1 MINVSDLKKRLSVEI
16 LPVYFLKGQDA
27 YVKEL
32 AIGVLKGLLDKDFLD
47 MNLTVF
53 EDSSD
58 MEAVVQTLNTVPV
71 FDERRLVVVKSTED
85 RKSVV

>member
-32 AIGVLKGLLDKDFLD
+32 AIGVLKGILDKDFAD
-47 MNLTVF
+47 MNLTVGYGGSRANAQYRARF
-53 EDSSD
+53 
-58 MEAVVQTLNTVPV
+58 
-71 FDERRLVVVKSTED
+71 RRKTACRREVNG
-85 RKSVV
+85 RA

>member
-32 AIGVLKGLLDKDFLD
+32 AIGVLKGFLDKDFAD
-47 MNLTVF
+47 MNLTV
-53 EDSSD
+53 
-58 MEAVVQTLNTVPV
+58 LRI
-71 FDERRLVVVKSTED
+71 RRIWRQSCKRSIPCPFR
-85 RKSVV
+85 RKTACRREVDGRA

>member
-32 AIGVLKGLLDKDFLD
+32 AIGVLKGLLDKDFAD
-47 MNLTVF
+47 MK
-53 EDSSD
+53 
-58 MEAVVQTLNTVPV
+58 A
-71 FDERRLVVVKSTED
+71 
-85 RKSVV
+85 

>member
-32 AIGVLKGLLDKDFLD
+32 AIGVLKGLLDRDLCYF
-47 MNLTVF
+47 VF
-53 EDSSD
+53 EFKKINGTAFCFRSPL
-58 MEAVVQTLNTVPV
+58 E
-71 FDERRLVVVKSTED
+71 
-85 RKSVV
+85 